1 MQEVVTNN
9 FAKKAY
15 RTLLIAYSDL
25 TFDEYKQ
32 IKAANNNF
40 AHENDREVLE

>member
-1 MQEVVTNN
+1 MQDVVTNN

-15 RTLLIAYSDL
+15 RTLLIAYKDL
-25 TFDEYKQ
+25 TFNEYLK

-40 AHENDREVLE
+40 